1 MTSIISRLKS
11 TKRWKMGLLLLAL
24 SLFCFGLS
32 LFRIYISGTRSFFFL
47 NWNLFLA
54 AIPWFAST
62 YLFLKPKSKWKTG
75 FILLLWILFFPNAP
89 YILTDLFHLRFFHS
103 APIWF
108 DLVLV
113 LSFAWTGLIFGFL
126 SLNDLYKIGSN
137 WIKSPWLRISTIFL
151 LFLSSYGIYIGRY
164 LRWNSWDIF
173 TKPILLFQE
182 ILAPIL
188 EPFNH
193 PRAWG
198 MTILLGILLNI
209 MFWTLHQWKG
219 QKEVI

>member
-1 MTSIISRLKS
+1 MTSIITQLKA
-11 TKRWKMGLLLLAL
+11 TEKWRMGLILFAL

-54 AIPWFAST
+54 AIPWIASS
-62 YLFLKPKSKWKTG
+62 YLSIKQKSKLKTIS
-75 FILLLWILFFPNAP
+75 ILLLWILFFPNAP
-89 YILTDLFHLRFFHS
+89 YILTDLFHLRFFTS

-126 SLNDLYKIGSN
+126 SLNDLYKLGSN
-137 WIKSPWLRISTIFL
+137 WMTNRWLKITTVLL
-151 LFLSSYGIYIGRY
+151 LFLSAYGIYIGRY

-173 TKPILLFQE
+173 TQPIRLFQE
-182 ILAPIL
+182 ITAPIA
-188 EPFNH
+188 EPFHH
-193 PRAWG
+193 PKAWG
-198 MTILLGILLNI
+198 MTILLGVLLNI
-209 MFWTLHQWKG
+209 MFWTLHQWKM
-219 QKEVI
+219 QKADF